1 MKSLA
6 FLVFLFLVVPGS
18 GQLVWDGLPLS
29 TRAEL
34 AALVLFVVVFF
45 SRELRATLRGLLN
58 RIPQRGVVTW
68 LLVGLTFIKFFTFAG
83 SPMSA
88 GFESCYRSLYRPLP
102 DVNACEKSFEA
113 PFLRARGLPSTNATR
128 VDRAVDFGVAPYD
141 WSLPFMNEYPRLGAL
156 WLSRF
161 PFSAVYSARV
171 DGVEAG
177 RVLPV
182 LGIGDV
188 AVTVN
193 RDPVVRSEDYS
204 REFVVAVPLAAG
216 ANDLVVGYEYRDDE
230 DDDLPSAEPAPRGPY
245 ARLKVGEPMSVATL
259 AEVSRLRITGDLQ
272 AAGGVVGEVLVR
284 DTTGRVVEF
293 SDRNA
298 TQAASGAERDPLLA
312 PFDLEIEIPAAA
324 ILDGPLTLHA
334 TTNGASTLLATIT
347 GAPDTLTPRL
357 EPAADAPLT
366 LTASLTADRDS
377 LTALTPG
384 VRDTPT
390 PPLRALLALLDL
402 ATLAILAILA
412 YVLVRTMR
420 TALATALGL
429 AGITWLA
436 VEPLDAILPR
446 IAGGRR
452 ELVIPHAII
461 ATLIIPLRRH
471 INTYPL
477 PFLLP
482 TATVLAT
489 QKVLEHLNNNHPG
502 HGNNWW
508 GKVIFFWR
516 DSDWFANY
524 GNARSIL
531 VESSLRGGEDIFWF
545 RAATR
550 YVLFAGQMLVG
561 ENYMLIGLVSVLIGF
576 LVVIVLAT
584 RVAMVHRN
592 TVGKAAALFV
602 AFIGL
607 IFVGDELIVAFGFFV
622 SSEYPTWIAILGI
635 TAYLIDNRAARPN
648 WATVSIAATLAA
660 LVQFRPNGAFVS
672 VALLLVLLGTMVS
685 GNTDPLPVA
694 RIASALGAFAVVLS
708 LSLLHNLF
716 YGGEFVPFTPNPN
729 MVYVFDIPEV
739 FRQEGIGGVLSTG
752 WSQFAAIMYWR
763 VSNDPNYAI
772 FFWGCQLA
780 LVASL
785 ILRMR
790 SGAFRRPMT
799 IASLLPLTYVLP
811 MLLFA
816 LESYYPRLIVAASL
830 LCLVSALLIWPRDKQ
845 TAVRAI

>member
-1 MKSLA
+1 ML
-6 FLVFLFLVVPGS
+6 
-18 GQLVWDGLPLS
+18 
-29 TRAEL
+29 
-34 AALVLFVVVFF
+34 
-45 SRELRATLRGLLN
+45 
-58 RIPQRGVVTW
+58 GV
-68 LLVGLTFIKFFTFAG
+68 
-83 SPMSA
+83 
-88 GFESCYRSLYRPLP
+88 
-102 DVNACEKSFEA
+102 
-113 PFLRARGLPSTNATR
+113 
-128 VDRAVDFGVAPYD
+128 
-141 WSLPFMNEYPRLGAL
+141 
-156 WLSRF
+156 
-161 PFSAVYSARV
+161 
-171 DGVEAG
+171 
-177 RVLPV
+177 
-182 LGIGDV
+182 
-188 AVTVN
+188 
-193 RDPVVRSEDYS
+193 
-204 REFVVAVPLAAG
+204 
-216 ANDLVVGYEYRDDE
+216 
-230 DDDLPSAEPAPRGPY
+230 
-245 ARLKVGEPMSVATL
+245 
-259 AEVSRLRITGDLQ
+259 
-272 AAGGVVGEVLVR
+272 
-284 DTTGRVVEF
+284 
-293 SDRNA
+293 
-298 TQAASGAERDPLLA
+298 
-312 PFDLEIEIPAAA
+312 
-324 ILDGPLTLHA
+324 
-334 TTNGASTLLATIT
+334 
-347 GAPDTLTPRL
+347 
-357 EPAADAPLT
+357 
-366 LTASLTADRDS
+366 
-377 LTALTPG
+377 
-384 VRDTPT
+384 
-390 PPLRALLALLDL
+390 
-402 ATLAILAILA
+402 LA
-412 YVLVRTMR
+412 YVLVLTMR

-446 IAGGRR
+446 IAGGGR
-452 ELVIPHAII
+452 ELVIPYAII

-471 INTYPL
+471 INTYPI